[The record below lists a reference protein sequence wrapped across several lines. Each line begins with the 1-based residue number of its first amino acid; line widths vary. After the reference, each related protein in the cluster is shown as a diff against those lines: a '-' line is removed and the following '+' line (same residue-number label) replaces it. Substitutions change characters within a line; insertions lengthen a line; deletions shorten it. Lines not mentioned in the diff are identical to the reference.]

1 MKGQTVHLPKRAW
14 RLGLFFIGILLAG
27 GVLLMYKGNDAVAQG
42 IAKKDGILTAEQVKV
57 SFQSVSGKMVN
68 EAVQESQEV
77 KAGDILMQLDSTDV
91 DLDIAKTQ
99 AQIAQ
104 LDAQI
109 QSMEGTIAIGF
120 AQTDTSQEESRR
132 QIDQQRAA
140 IDSATATLVNAQRD
154 YDRKSSLYRQGAIAK
169 ADFDDSQA
177 ALSVAQANMNQQQ
190 QALSKLL
197 GGAVDTGN
205 SDSLQLP
212 QIEEQRQTIAN
223 KRHDR
228 ESLVQQRNQLQVQLQ
243 QLEVQ
248 KDRLTLRAPEDG
260 KVLKLLAK
268 QGEIVQA
275 DTPVIL
281 LESKRQYYDIYVSEK
296 QAVHLH
302 EGQALAGVAVS
313 DGQPVAGTIRFITQA
328 PGFADLKE
336 TREKGQAD
344 LTAFQIRIYT
354 DPGQAVRPGQTIEV
368 TGHELPET

>member
-177 ALSVAQANMNQQQ
+177 NMNQQQ

-302 EGQALAGVAVS
+302 EGQSLAGVAVS
-313 DGQPVAGTIRFITQA
+313 DGQSVAGTIRFITQA

-368 TGHELPET
+368 TDYELPET

>member
-1 MKGQTVHLPKRAW
+1 VHLPKRAW

-154 YDRKSSLYRQGAIAK
+154 YDRKSSLYNQGAIAK

-197 GGAVDTGN
+197 GGAVDTGD

-354 DPGQAVRPGQTIEV
+354 DPGQDVRPGQTIEV
-368 TGHELPET
+368 TDHELPET

>member
-14 RLGLFFIGILLAG
+14 RLGLLFIGILLAG
-27 GVLLMYKGNDAVAQG
+27 GALLMYKGNDAVAQG
-42 IAKKDGILTAEQVKV
+42 ISKKDGILTAEQVKV

-91 DLDIAKTQ
+91 DLDMAKTQ
-99 AQIAQ
+99 AQVAQ

-197 GGAVDTGN
+197 GGAVDTGD

-313 DGQPVAGTIRFITQA
+313 DGQHHP
-328 PGFADLKE
+328 
-336 TREKGQAD
+336 
-344 LTAFQIRIYT
+344 
-354 DPGQAVRPGQTIEV
+354 
-368 TGHELPET
+368 

>member
-1 MKGQTVHLPKRAW
+1 M
-14 RLGLFFIGILLAG
+14 
-27 GVLLMYKGNDAVAQG
+27 
-42 IAKKDGILTAEQVKV
+42 
-57 SFQSVSGKMVN
+57 
-68 EAVQESQEV
+68 
-77 KAGDILMQLDSTDV
+77 
-91 DLDIAKTQ
+91 
-99 AQIAQ
+99 
-104 LDAQI
+104 
-109 QSMEGTIAIGF
+109 
-120 AQTDTSQEESRR
+120 
-132 QIDQQRAA
+132 
-140 IDSATATLVNAQRD
+140 
-154 YDRKSSLYRQGAIAK
+154 
-169 ADFDDSQA
+169 
-177 ALSVAQANMNQQQ
+177 
-190 QALSKLL
+190 
-197 GGAVDTGN
+197 GGAVDTGD

-302 EGQALAGVAVS
+302 EGQA
-313 DGQPVAGTIRFITQA
+313 
-328 PGFADLKE
+328 
-336 TREKGQAD
+336 
-344 LTAFQIRIYT
+344 
-354 DPGQAVRPGQTIEV
+354 VRPGQTIEV

>member
-42 IAKKDGILTAEQVKV
+42 IANKDGILTAEQVKV

-68 EAVQESQEV
+68 EAVQESKE
-77 KAGDILMQLDSTDV
+77 
-91 DLDIAKTQ
+91 
-99 AQIAQ
+99 
-104 LDAQI
+104 
-109 QSMEGTIAIGF
+109 
-120 AQTDTSQEESRR
+120 
-132 QIDQQRAA
+132 
-140 IDSATATLVNAQRD
+140 
-154 YDRKSSLYRQGAIAK
+154 
-169 ADFDDSQA
+169 
-177 ALSVAQANMNQQQ
+177 
-190 QALSKLL
+190 
-197 GGAVDTGN
+197 
-205 SDSLQLP
+205 
-212 QIEEQRQTIAN
+212 
-223 KRHDR
+223 
-228 ESLVQQRNQLQVQLQ
+228 LQVRLQ

-313 DGQPVAGTIRFITQA
+313 DGQPIAGTIRFITQA
-328 PGFADLKE
+328 PGVADLKE

-368 TGHELPET
+368 TDHELPET

>member
-1 MKGQTVHLPKRAW
+1 MIFLFLRNALHSLLILPYLFQLLTLLRTQIVVFYAPVDHLRVAF
-14 RLGLFFIGILLAG
+14 LQ
-27 GVLLMYKGNDAVAQG
+27 AVG
-42 IAKKDGILTAEQVKV
+42 
-57 SFQSVSGKMVN
+57 
-68 EAVQESQEV
+68 
-77 KAGDILMQLDSTDV
+77 
-91 DLDIAKTQ
+91 
-99 AQIAQ
+99 AQIFITYS
-104 LDAQI
+104 LL
-109 QSMEGTIAIGF
+109 IGVF
-120 AQTDTSQEESRR
+120 KVR
-132 QIDQQRAA
+132 
-140 IDSATATLVNAQRD
+140 LV
-154 YDRKSSLYRQGAIAK
+154 L
-169 ADFDDSQA
+169 
-177 ALSVAQANMNQQQ
+177 
-190 QALSKLL
+190 
-197 GGAVDTGN
+197 
-205 SDSLQLP
+205 
-212 QIEEQRQTIAN
+212 
-223 KRHDR
+223 
-228 ESLVQQRNQLQVQLQ
+228 QLQ

-302 EGQALAGVAVS
+302 EGQDLAGVAVS
-313 DGQPVAGTIRFITQA
+313 DGQPVAGTIRFINQA

>member
-1 MKGQTVHLPKRAW
+1 MDGQNMIW
-14 RLGLFFIGILLAG
+14 RRKAMHMGIFFIIVLIVGGILL
-27 GVLLMYKGNDAVAQG
+27 LYKGNDAVAQG
-42 IAKKDGILTAEQVKV
+42 IIKKDGIVTAEQVKV
-57 SFQSVSGKMVN
+57 SFQSVSGKLIR

-77 KAGDILMQLDSTDV
+77 KAGDILMELDSTDV
-91 DLDIAKTQ
+91 DLDIAKTR

-109 QSMEGTIAIGF
+109 QSMEGSIQIGF
-120 AQTDTSQEESRR
+120 AQTNTTEQESRR

-140 IDSATATLVNAQRD
+140 IDSAAATLVNAQRD
-154 YDRKSSLYRQGAIAK
+154 YDRKMALYSQGAIAK
-169 ADFDDSQA
+169 SDMDDSEA
-177 ALSVAQANMNQQQ
+177 ALSVAQAAMNQQQ
-190 QALSKLL
+190 EGLAKLL
-197 GGAVDTGN
+197 GGAVDTGDTN
-205 SDSLQLP
+205 TMVLP

-243 QLEVQ
+243 QLEIQ

>member
-132 QIDQQRAA
+132 QIDQQRAPSIRRRQRWSMPSA
-140 IDSATATLVNAQRD
+140 IMTVNPRC
-154 YDRKSSLYRQGAIAK
+154 IAREP
-169 ADFDDSQA
+169 
-177 ALSVAQANMNQQQ
+177 
-190 QALSKLL
+190 
-197 GGAVDTGN
+197 
-205 SDSLQLP
+205 LP
-212 QIEEQRQTIAN
+212 RPISTIP
-223 KRHDR
+223 R
-228 ESLVQQRNQLQVQLQ
+228 
-243 QLEVQ
+243 
-248 KDRLTLRAPEDG
+248 RLCP
-260 KVLKLLAK
+260 
-268 QGEIVQA
+268 
-275 DTPVIL
+275 
-281 LESKRQYYDIYVSEK
+281 
-296 QAVHLH
+296 
-302 EGQALAGVAVS
+302 
-313 DGQPVAGTIRFITQA
+313 
-328 PGFADLKE
+328 
-336 TREKGQAD
+336 
-344 LTAFQIRIYT
+344 
-354 DPGQAVRPGQTIEV
+354 
-368 TGHELPET
+368 